1 MPDNDRPESSPLSRV
16 QFALVVA
23 FLAAFAILVLWH
35 MRSTSPTHD
44 ETWHL
49 TAGYTFLRWDD
60 YRMSPDHPPLLRK
73 WAALPLTFMNLWP
86 TDADL
91 GAENESF
98 SVQAFKR
105 AWIGRIAMPEG
116 AFGLDQYFFYA
127 IRDDALRRHGVDHPW
142 LVPTTAKLDK
152 SDFHNDPDRLL
163 FWGRLPMLAVGLLL
177 GVLVFAWARELFGV
191 NGALSALA
199 LYCFDPNFIAHGGL
213 VTVDVGLTTF
223 VFGAI
228 YFFWRTCRDLTPI
241 HVGFTALFLGLA
253 IATKPTAVFAIPML
267 AALGL
272 IRIVSAREWKVW
284 PRLRFNTATIGMRF
298 AALASIAVIVALG
311 SYVVLWASYGF
322 RFSMAANPGQAA
334 EAESMLRANTEIT
347 FPNRPPGHPPIEDT
361 IRRGAAVRF
370 LMDRWPANAGPFQT
384 TRGEVAEAAKSAP
397 IPFSGRVILFCARHH
412 LLPEAFLFGF
422 SGYGT
427 PMQRTSFLRGEYS
440 MNGFRDYFLWTFL
453 YKTPEVTMIA
463 IVAAMLVALRGGV
476 RGWHLAFLLMPVAI
490 YLFIS
495 VRSRINIGHRHILL
509 IYPFLYVLCGCLAF
523 VWMKWKPSARRWSVI
538 AALVVLLLGL
548 ATAAP
553 HFLTYFNQLA
563 GGPRSGHRHLV
574 DSNLDWGQGLVALRR
589 WLDARGIDEP
599 IHLCYFGVA
608 APRYY
613 IGPHIN
619 LPGTFEFAPSV
630 DFTEARLPGY
640 IAISATNL
648 EGAYFSE
655 EGRAKWRKFLENAT
669 LVDIVGNSIFVY
681 RKESP

>member
-1 MPDNDRPESSPLSRV
+1 M
-16 QFALVVA
+16 A

-35 MRSTSPTHD
+35 MRSTSPTYD

-49 TAGYTFLRWDD
+49 TAGHTFLRWED

-91 GAENESF
+91 GAENESL
-98 SVQAFKR
+98 SVRAFKR
-105 AWIGRIAMPEG
+105 TWIGRIAMPEG
-116 AFGLDQYFFYA
+116 PFGLDHYLFYA

-152 SDFHNDPDRLL
+152 SDFYNDPDRLL

-177 GVLVFAWARELFGV
+177 GVLVFAWTRELFGV
-191 NGALSALA
+191 NAALVALA
-199 LYCFDPNFIAHGGL
+199 LFCFDPNFLAHSGL
-213 VTVDVGLTTF
+213 VTMDVGLTTF
-223 VFGAI
+223 VFGAM
-228 YFFWRTCRDLTPI
+228 YCFWRSCRQLSPLN
-241 HVGFTALFLGLA
+241 VGLTALFLGLA
-253 IATKPTAVFAIPML
+253 VATKPTAVFAIPML

-272 IRIVSAREWKVW
+272 VRLISSREWDSKRFK
-284 PRLRFNTATIGMRF
+284 PDTFAKRL
-298 AALASIAVIVALG
+298 AAVAGIAAVLALG
-311 SYVVLWASYGF
+311 SCVVLWASYGF

-334 EAESMLRANTEIT
+334 EAESMLRANPELI

-361 IRRGAAVRF
+361 VRRGAAVRF

-384 TRGEVAEAAKSAP
+384 TRAEVAEAAKSAP
-397 IPFSGRVILFCARHH
+397 IHFSGRVILFCARHR

-463 IVAAMLVALRGGV
+463 IVAAVVVALRGGV
-476 RGWHLAFLLMPVAI
+476 RGWHLAFLLIPVAI

-509 IYPFLYVLCGCLAF
+509 IYPFLHVLCGCLA
-523 VWMKWKPSARRWSVI
+523 VESKKWKPSAQRWGAVT
-538 AALVVLLLGL
+538 ALVCLWLSL

-553 HFLTYFNQLA
+553 QFLTYFNQFA
-563 GGPRSGHRHLV
+563 GGPRHGHRHLV

-589 WLDARGIDEP
+589 WLDARGSEEP
-599 IHLCYFGVA
+599 IHLCYFGTA
-608 APRYY
+608 EPRYH
-613 IGPHIN
+613 IGPHLN
-619 LPGTFEFAPSV
+619 LPGTFEYAPSV
-630 DFTEARLPGY
+630 DFAQARLPGLV
-640 IAISATNL
+640 IISATNL
-648 EGAYFSE
+648 EGANFSE
-655 EGRAKWRKFLENAT
+655 EGRARWTIFLQNAT
-669 LVDIVGNSIFVY
+669 LVEVVANSLFVY
-681 RKESP
+681 RKDSP